1 MLDLNLKNRF
11 QLVMWSPT
19 HIEKTICL
27 HPQAEEQIDAWL
39 IQPKQAAVL
48 LYGEPGVGKTTLAH
62 RCLRN
67 HSLKIIE
74 FNASHTRSGTSFR
87 KIILPLLKRGGIVS
101 MLETGKRG
109 GIGIILDEIDGLS
122 QGEKGGLKEL
132 LDFLRQPLGSNTP
145 LILISNTLDSRN
157 LLQISKLCLTINI
170 READKLQVEKWL
182 GKTLGSEDALKK
194 VQGDLRLLQRLEAGL
209 EAPFDVNEM
218 PEGIL
223 PIAWWTLW
231 NEWDPF
237 LDLDIESHEANLA
250 GLVMIENM
258 NDRIKATD
266 GNTFEAWKKYVSL
279 FQAYCKSDRAD
290 FWAFFHQ
297 CWNLLPL
304 SHDLKLKI
312 PSLRLLYEAPLPESA
327 PRPNPEDLRY
337 TPVLTKQSA
346 IFNSWKFM
354 CEIAERDNIPV
365 HRVPFVCHVE
375 AANPEQKADKQRR
388 LRNISLQALIES
400 TRENI

>member
-1 MLDLNLKNRF
+1 
-11 QLVMWSPT
+11 MWSPT
-19 HIEKTICL
+19 HIDKTICL
-27 HPQAEEQIDAWL
+27 HPGAEGKIKGWL
-39 IQPKQAAVL
+39 EKPSHAAIL
-48 LYGEPGVGKTTLAH
+48 LYGEPGVGKTTMAH
-62 RCLRN
+62 RVFKER
-67 HSLKIIE
+67 SLKTIE
-74 FNASHTRSGTSFR
+74 YNASHTRSGTSFR
-87 KIILPLLKRGGIVS
+87 KLILPLLKEGGIVN

-132 LDFLRQPLGSNTP
+132 LDFLRGWKPTQDTTP

-157 LLQISKLCLTINI
+157 LIQISKLCLTIPI
-170 READKLQVEKWL
+170 GEADKAQVEKWL
-182 GKTLGSEDALKK
+182 GRTLESDDAIKK
-194 VQGDLRLLQRLEAGL
+194 VQGDLRLLQRQVAGL
-209 EAPFDVNEM
+209 EAPFELSEV

-237 LDLDIESHEANLA
+237 VDLDIESHEANLA

-258 NDRIKATD
+258 NDRILKSK
-266 GNTFEAWKKYVSL
+266 GNTEEGWRSYRSL
-279 FQAYCKSDRAD
+279 YTAYCKSDRAD

-304 SHDLKLKI
+304 SQDLKLKI
-312 PSLRLLYEAPLPESA
+312 PSLRLTQEAPLLPGYTHDSSEA
-327 PRPNPEDLRY
+327 LRY

-354 CEIAERDNIPV
+354 CEIADRDSIPV
-365 HRVPFVCHVE
+365 HIVPLVCHKE
-375 AANPEQKADKQRR
+375 AEKPDQKTDKIRR
-388 LRNISLQALIES
+388 LRNIALK
-400 TRENI
+400 TLLP

>member
-1 MLDLNLKNRF
+1 
-11 QLVMWSPT
+11 MWSPT

-27 HPQAEEQIDAWL
+27 HPSAEQQIETWL
-39 IQPKQAAVL
+39 EKPSHAAVL

-62 RCLRN
+62 RSLRKKN
-67 HSLKIIE
+67 VKIIE

-87 KIILPLLKRGGIVS
+87 KIILPLLKEGGIVN

-132 LDFLRQPLGSNTP
+132 LDFLRSWKPSQENTP

-157 LLQISKLCLTINI
+157 LIQISKLCLTIPI
-170 READKLQVEKWL
+170 READKEQVEQWL
-182 GKTLGSEDALKK
+182 GQRLQSDTMLQK
-194 VQGDLRLLQRLEAGL
+194 VQGDLRLLQRQVAGL
-209 EAPFDVNEM
+209 EEPFEISEI

-231 NEWDPF
+231 TEWDPF
-237 LDLDIESHEANLA
+237 VDLDIESHEANLA

-258 NDRIKATD
+258 NDRVKASLGDTP
-266 GNTFEAWKKYVSL
+266 EAWTQYLQL
-279 FQAYCKSDRAD
+279 FTAYCKSDRAD

-304 SHDLKLKI
+304 SQDLKLKI
-312 PSLRLLYEAPLPESA
+312 PSLQLSQLCKIPEGATIPKPDS
-327 PRPNPEDLRY
+327 LRY

-354 CEIAERDNIPV
+354 CEMADRDNIPV
-365 HRVPFVCHVE
+365 HTIPSLCHLE
-375 AANPEQKADKQRR
+375 AQKPEIKADKQRR
-388 LRNISLQALIES
+388 LRNIALQTLLE
-400 TRENI
+400 

>member
-1 MLDLNLKNRF
+1 
-11 QLVMWSPT
+11 MWSPT

-27 HPQAEEQIDAWL
+27 HPSAEQQIERWL
-39 IQPKQAAVL
+39 DTPTHAAVL
-48 LYGEPGVGKTTLAH
+48 LYGEPGVGKTTIAH
-62 RCLRN
+62 RCLRKN
-67 HSLKIIE
+67 SLKIIE

-87 KIILPLLKRGGIVS
+87 KIILPLLKEGGIVN

-132 LDFLRQPLGSNTP
+132 LDFLRSWQPNQHSTP

-157 LLQISKLCLTINI
+157 LLQISKLCLTIPI
-170 READKLQVEKWL
+170 READKGQVESWL
-182 GKTLGSEDALKK
+182 GKPLGSTDILQK
-194 VQGDLRLLQRLEAGL
+194 VQGDLRLLQRQVAGL
-209 EAPFDVNEM
+209 EQPFEISEI

-237 LDLDIESHEANLA
+237 VDLDIESHEANLA
-250 GLVMIENM
+250 GLVMIENL
-258 NDRIKATD
+258 NDRIQAVH
-266 GNTFEAWKKYVSL
+266 GNTEEGWRRYRSL
-279 FQAYCKSDRAD
+279 YTAYCKSDRAD

-304 SHDLKLKI
+304 SQDLKLKI
-312 PSLRLLYEAPLPESA
+312 PSLRLAQEAHLSSGAKLPK
-327 PRPNPEDLRY
+327 PDDLRY

-354 CEIAERDNIPV
+354 CEIADRDNIPV
-365 HRVPFVCHVE
+365 SAVPGICHLE
-375 AANPEQKADKQRR
+375 AAKPEMKADKQRR
-388 LRNISLQALIES
+388 LRNIALQTLLEDK
-400 TRENI
+400 

>member
-1 MLDLNLKNRF
+1 
-11 QLVMWSPT
+11 MWSPT
-19 HIEKTICL
+19 SIDKTICL
-27 HPQAEEQIDAWL
+27 HPSAEQQIEKWL
-39 IQPKQAAVL
+39 LENNAPAVL

-62 RCLRN
+62 RCLRKRN
-67 HSLKIIE
+67 LKIIE

-87 KIILPLLKRGGIVS
+87 KLILPLLKEGGIVN

-132 LDFLRQPLGSNTP
+132 LDFLRSWKPSQESTP

-157 LLQISKLCLTINI
+157 LIQISKLCITIPI
-170 READKLQVEKWL
+170 REANTTQVKEWL
-182 GKTLGSEDALKK
+182 GKEIEESVLKN
-194 VQGDLRLLQRLEAGL
+194 VQGDLRLLQRQVAGL
-209 EAPFDVNEM
+209 EVPFEMNEV

-223 PIAWWTLW
+223 PIAWWTLY

-258 NDRIKATD
+258 NDRIEVTK
-266 GNTFEAWKKYVSL
+266 GNTHEGWRVYKTMFD
-279 FQAYCKSDRAD
+279 AYCKSDRAD

-304 SHDLKLKI
+304 SQDLKLKI
-312 PSLRLLYEAPLPESA
+312 PSMWLAYESKLPPSYKS
-327 PRPNPEDLRY
+327 PKPDSLRY

-354 CEIAERDNIPV
+354 CEIADRDGLPV
-365 HRVPFVCHVE
+365 HMVPPMCHLE
-375 AANPEQKADKQRR
+375 AMKPEQKTDRQRR
-388 LRNISLQALIES
+388 LRNIALQTLLEK
-400 TRENI
+400 E

>member
-1 MLDLNLKNRF
+1 
-11 QLVMWSPT
+11 MWSPT
-19 HIEKTICL
+19 HLDKTICL
-27 HPQAEEQIDAWL
+27 HPTAEEQIERWL
-39 IQPKQAAVL
+39 TKPTHAAVL

-62 RCLRN
+62 RSLRGK
-67 HSLKIIE
+67 HLKIIE

-87 KIILPLLKRGGIVS
+87 KIILPLLKEGGIVN

-132 LDFLRQPLGSNTP
+132 LDFLRSWKPSQENTP

-157 LLQISKLCLTINI
+157 LIQISKLCLTIPI
-170 READKLQVEKWL
+170 READKGQVEQWL
-182 GKTLGSEDALKK
+182 GKSLESDDMLLK
-194 VQGDLRLLQRLEAGL
+194 VQGDLRLLQRQVAGL
-209 EAPFDVNEM
+209 EEPFEISEV

-231 NEWDPF
+231 TEWDPF
-237 LDLDIESHEANLA
+237 VELDIESHEANLA

-258 NDRIKATD
+258 NDRIKASFGDTPE
-266 GNTFEAWKKYVSL
+266 GWNHYMEL
-279 FQAYCKSDRAD
+279 FTAYCKSDRAD

-304 SHDLKLKI
+304 SQDLKLKI
-312 PSLRLLYEAPLPESA
+312 PSLQLSQIGKVPESFHL
-327 PRPNPEDLRY
+327 PKPDTLRY

-354 CEIAERDNIPV
+354 CEIADRDNIPV
-365 HRVPFVCHVE
+365 HTVPSMCYLE
-375 AANPEQKADKQRR
+375 SQKPDIKADKQRR
-388 LRNISLQALIES
+388 LRNIALQTLME
-400 TRENI
+400 

>member
-1 MLDLNLKNRF
+1 
-11 QLVMWSPT
+11 MWSPT
-19 HIEKTICL
+19 QIENTVCL
-27 HPQAEEQIDAWL
+27 HPGAEAKINDWFHEKKHPAI
-39 IQPKQAAVL
+39 L

-62 RCLRN
+62 RTLRSKN
-67 HSLKIIE
+67 LKVVE

-87 KIILPLLKRGGIVS
+87 KIILPLLREGGIVS

-132 LDFLRQPLGSNTP
+132 LDFLRSWKVGSEITP

-157 LLQISKLCLTINI
+157 LVQISKLCLTIPI
-170 READKLQVEKWL
+170 AEADAKQIEKWL
-182 GKTLGSEDALKK
+182 QIHDVDDIEQRLKSA
-194 VQGDLRLLQRLEAGL
+194 QGDLRLLKRQVAGL
-209 EAPFDVNEM
+209 ESTYEM
-218 PEGIL
+218 TEVPEGIT

-237 LDLDIESHEANLA
+237 VDLDIESHEANLA

-258 NDRIKATD
+258 NDRIKAVL
-266 GNTFEAWKKYVSL
+266 GNTEKGWETYLSL
-279 FQAYCKSDRAD
+279 YKAYCKSDRAD

-304 SHDLKLKI
+304 SQDLKLKI
-312 PSLRLLYEAPLPESA
+312 PSLRLSQEAHLLDDTRIAKLE
-327 PRPNPEDLRY
+327 ELRY

-346 IFNSWKFM
+346 IFNSWKFI
-354 CEIAERDNIPV
+354 CEIADRDGIPV
-365 HRVPFVCHVE
+365 QVVPAICHLE
-375 AANPEQKADKQRR
+375 AMKPEMKADRQRR
-388 LRNISLQALIES
+388 LRNIALKTLLED
-400 TRENI
+400 

>member
-1 MLDLNLKNRF
+1 
-11 QLVMWSPT
+11 MWSPT

-27 HPQAEEQIDAWL
+27 HPSAEQQIETWL
-39 IQPKQAAVL
+39 QTSSSPAVL

-62 RCLRN
+62 RCLRKK
-67 HSLKIIE
+67 SLKIIE

-87 KIILPLLKRGGIVS
+87 KLILPLLREGGIVN

-132 LDFLRQPLGSNTP
+132 LDFLRAWKPSQESTP

-157 LLQISKLCLTINI
+157 LVQISKLCLTIPI
-170 READKLQVEKWL
+170 REASHKQVEEWL
-182 GKTLGSEDALKK
+182 GTSLSENSLKN
-194 VQGDLRLLQRLEAGL
+194 VQGDLRLLQRHVAGL
-209 EAPFDVNEM
+209 EEPVELNEV
-218 PEGIL
+218 PDGIL
-223 PIAWWTLW
+223 PIAWWTLY
-231 NEWDPF
+231 NEWDPL

-250 GLVMIENM
+250 GLVMIENL
-258 NDRIKATD
+258 NDRIESTK
-266 GNTFEAWKKYVSL
+266 GNSEEAWRLYRTL
-279 FQAYCKSDRAD
+279 FEAYCKSDRAD

-304 SHDLKLKI
+304 SQDLKLKI
-312 PSLRLLYEAPLPESA
+312 PSLWLAYECKLNEAAKLPK
-327 PRPNPEDLRY
+327 PDNLRY

-354 CEIAERDNIPV
+354 CEIADRDKIPV
-365 HRVPFVCHVE
+365 HMVPPMCHIE
-375 AANPEQKADKQRR
+375 ANKPDQKTDRQRR
-388 LRNISLQALIES
+388 LRNIALQTILEK
-400 TRENI
+400 E

>member
-1 MLDLNLKNRF
+1 
-11 QLVMWSPT
+11 MWSPT

-27 HPQAEEQIDAWL
+27 HPSAEEQIERW
-39 IQPKQAAVL
+39 IQKPSHAAIL

-62 RCLRN
+62 RCLRKN
-67 HSLKIIE
+67 RLKIIE

-87 KIILPLLKRGGIVS
+87 KIILPLLKEGGIVN
-101 MLETGKRG
+101 MLETGQRG

-132 LDFLRQPLGSNTP
+132 LDFLRSWKSSQHNTP

-157 LLQISKLCLTINI
+157 LIQISKLCLTIPI
-170 READKLQVEKWL
+170 KEADKGRVEEWL
-182 GKTLGSEDALKK
+182 GKPLQSEDMLVK
-194 VQGDLRLLQRLEAGL
+194 VQGDLRLLQRQVAGL
-209 EAPFDVNEM
+209 EQPLEMNEI

-231 NEWDPF
+231 TEWDPF
-237 LDLDIESHEANLA
+237 VDLDIESHEANLA
-250 GLVMIENM
+250 GLVMIENL
-258 NDRIKATD
+258 NDRVKASFGD
-266 GNTFEAWKKYVSL
+266 NEEAWKHYVEL
-279 FQAYCKSDRAD
+279 YTAYCKSDRAD

-304 SHDLKLKI
+304 SQDLKLKI
-312 PSLRLLYEAPLPESA
+312 PSLQLAQLCKLPQGYQS
-327 PRPNPEDLRY
+327 PKPDSLRY

-354 CEIAERDNIPV
+354 CELADRDTIPV
-365 HRVPFVCHVE
+365 HTIPSLCHLE
-375 AANPEQKADKQRR
+375 AQKPEMKADKQRR
-388 LRNISLQALIES
+388 LRNIALQTLLE
-400 TRENI
+400 

>member
-1 MLDLNLKNRF
+1 MS
-11 QLVMWSPT
+11 VSMWSPT
-19 HIEKTICL
+19 QIENTVCL
-27 HPQAEEQIDAWL
+27 HPGAEAKINDWFHEKKHPAI
-39 IQPKQAAVL
+39 L

-62 RCLRN
+62 RTLRSKN
-67 HSLKIIE
+67 LKVVE

-87 KIILPLLKRGGIVS
+87 KIILPLLREGGIVS

-132 LDFLRQPLGSNTP
+132 LDFLRSWKVGSEITP

-157 LLQISKLCLTINI
+157 LVQISKLCLTIPI
-170 READKLQVEKWL
+170 AEADAKQIEQWLQIHDVDDIEQR
-182 GKTLGSEDALKK
+182 LKNA
-194 VQGDLRLLQRLEAGL
+194 QGDLRLLKRQVAGL
-209 EAPFDVNEM
+209 ESAYEM
-218 PEGIL
+218 TEVPEGIT

-237 LDLDIESHEANLA
+237 VDLDIESHEANLA

-258 NDRIKATD
+258 NDRIKAVL
-266 GNTFEAWKKYVSL
+266 GNTEKGWETYLSL
-279 FQAYCKSDRAD
+279 YKAYCKSDRAD

-304 SHDLKLKI
+304 SQDLKLKI
-312 PSLRLLYEAPLPESA
+312 PSLRLSQEAHLLDDTRIAKLE
-327 PRPNPEDLRY
+327 ELRY

-346 IFNSWKFM
+346 IFNSWKFI
-354 CEIAERDNIPV
+354 CEIADRDGIPV
-365 HRVPFVCHVE
+365 QVVPAICHLE
-375 AANPEQKADKQRR
+375 AMKPEMKADRQRR
-388 LRNISLQALIES
+388 LRNIALKTLLED
-400 TRENI
+400 

>member
-1 MLDLNLKNRF
+1 
-11 QLVMWSPT
+11 MWRPT
-19 HIEKTICL
+19 HIDNTICL
-27 HPQAEEQIDAWL
+27 HPSAETQIESWL
-39 IQPKQAAVL
+39 TKPSHPAIL

-62 RCLRN
+62 RCLRK
-67 HSLKIIE
+67 HHLKIIE

-87 KIILPLLKRGGIVS
+87 KFILPLLREGGIVK

-132 LDFLRQPLGSNTP
+132 LDFLRAWKPNQESTP

-157 LLQISKLCLTINI
+157 LIQISKLCLTIPI
-170 READKLQVEKWL
+170 REANKEQVEKWL
-182 GKTLGSEDALKK
+182 GHELETTSLQK
-194 VQGDLRLLQRLEAGL
+194 VQGDLRLLQRQIAGL
-209 EAPFDVNEM
+209 EQPFEVNEI

-237 LDLDIESHEANLA
+237 VDLDTESHEANLA
-250 GLVMIENM
+250 GLVMIENL
-258 NDRIKATD
+258 NDRIQASL
-266 GNTFEAWKKYVSL
+266 GNTEKGWEVYMKL

-304 SHDLKLKI
+304 SQDLKLKI
-312 PSLRLLYEAPLPESA
+312 PSLWLTQEAKLPPTYA
-327 PRPNPEDLRY
+327 TPKPDALRY

-354 CEIAERDNIPV
+354 CEIADRDGIPV
-365 HRVPFVCHVE
+365 HMIPPMCHLE
-375 AANPEQKADKQRR
+375 AKKPDQKADRQRR
-388 LRNISLQALIES
+388 LRNIALQTLLEE
-400 TRENI
+400 R